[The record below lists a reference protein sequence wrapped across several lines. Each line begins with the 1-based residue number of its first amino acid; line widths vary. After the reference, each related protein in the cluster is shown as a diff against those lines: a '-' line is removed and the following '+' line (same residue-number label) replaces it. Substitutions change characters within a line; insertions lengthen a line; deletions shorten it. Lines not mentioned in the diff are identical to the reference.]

1 MRAIAITGGKGG
13 VGKTTLSS
21 GIAIALAQ
29 EGASTVLFDADLA
42 LANLDVVLG
51 LRSEFTLQHVVND
64 EKTLREILH
73 DGPGGVK
80 VATGASGV
88 GALMSAGPKRL
99 RKFFTQVFAIE
110 DETDFLIFDTGSGID
125 RRVMAFLKAADDVI
139 VVITP
144 DPTSLTDG
152 YATIKQLHRTQKD
165 ASIHVVVNMAD
176 NEKEASAAFNALQ
189 TIVKQF
195 LKREVGFLG
204 FVPRDASA
212 ARLIRQRKPYL
223 LGEPNGPASR
233 STAEIARKVKA
244 WGANPSKPLSARIL
258 EEPQVA

>member
-1 MRAIAITGGKGG
+1 MRAIAVTGGKGG
-13 VGKTTLSS
+13 VGKTTLAS
-21 GIAIALAQ
+21 GIAIGLAQ
-29 EGASTVLFDADLA
+29 EGASTVIFDADLA

-73 DGPGGVK
+73 EGPAGVR

-88 GALMSAGPKRL
+88 GALMNAGPKRL
-99 RKFFTQVFAIE
+99 RKFFAQVFAIE

-165 ASIHVVVNMAD
+165 ASIYVVVNMVD
-176 NEKEASAAFNALQ
+176 NEKEATAAFNALQ

-195 LKREVGFLG
+195 LKREVQFLG

-212 ARLIRQRKPYL
+212 AKLIRQRKPYIL
-223 LGEPNGPASR
+223 EEPNGPAGR
-233 STAEIARKVKA
+233 GTIEITRKIRA
-244 WGANPSKPLSARIL
+244 WGAKPSKPLSARIL
-258 EEPQVA
+258 DDLKVA